1 RIGITCYFLG
11 ILIQLPFIDSKFYT
25 GQIAAMLGGIDL
37 SWLVGLI
44 STALIYYIFAKKA
57 QLKFSKQLV
66 IDQIK

>member
-1 RIGITCYFLG
+1 
-11 ILIQLPFIDSKFYT
+11 FYT